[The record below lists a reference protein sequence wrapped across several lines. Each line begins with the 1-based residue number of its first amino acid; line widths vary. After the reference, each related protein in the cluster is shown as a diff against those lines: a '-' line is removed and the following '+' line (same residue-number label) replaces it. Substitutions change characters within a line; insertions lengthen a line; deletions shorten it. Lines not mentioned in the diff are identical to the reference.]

1 MIMDDTLATEI
12 HQLRAIK
19 NHVIVRDMNF
29 DERKLSSGIVLLGDD
44 TKTSGIRPRW
54 AQIHTVG
61 PEQDQVTPGQWVL
74 VAHGR
79 WTRGVRVK
87 FQDEVMT
94 IRRVDPEDILL
105 VSDDPPAAD
114 DNLSTAVQAEA
125 KTR

>member
-1 MIMDDTLATEI
+1 MTMDDTLATEI
-12 HQLRAIK
+12 PGIRAIRD
-19 NHVIVRDMNF
+19 HVLVRDMNF

-44 TKTSGIRPRW
+44 SKTSGIRPRW

-61 PEQDQVTPGQWVL
+61 PEQDLVTPGQWIL

-79 WTRGVRVK
+79 WTRGVCVK
-87 FQDEVMT
+87 LHGEVMT
-94 IRRVDPEDILL
+94 LRRVDPEDILM
-105 VSDDPPAAD
+105 VSDDPPSAD